1 MAFHL
6 WIINKVSRHWF
17 AGKWYIWT
25 SRQMWT
31 CANQGAGLG
40 QGDQEPQEFSKPEL
54 FGGGY
59 AELGKS
65 ERERKEHLSLR
76 TYYPCQLH
84 SRLSKRDRTER
95 ILKLHHS
102 FDHKNHLC
110 IAYELLSYSLY
121 DLLKQNKFRGLPM
134 SMVRTF
140 TVQLLETLVLLKEA
154 MVIHCDLKPENIL
167 LKRWEGMRSLWV
179 IIITNHK

>member
-1 MAFHL
+1 MGSGTFGQVVKCEYVPTKEL
-6 WIINKVSRHWF
+6 VSVKVIKNHRNFRNQSYLEVDTLNWVNPSKIRLSYALFSYWF
-17 AGKWYIWT
+17 
-25 SRQMWT
+25 
-31 CANQGAGLG
+31 
-40 QGDQEPQEFSKPEL
+40 
-54 FGGGY
+54 
-59 AELGKS
+59 
-65 ERERKEHLSLR
+65 
-76 TYYPCQLH
+76 CQLH
-84 SRLSKRDRTER
+84 SRLSKKDRTER

-134 SMVRTF
+134 SMVRSF

-167 LKRWEGMRSLWV
+167 LKR
-179 IIITNHK
+179 

>member
-1 MAFHL
+1 MYKQ
-6 WIINKVSRHWF
+6 KVSSHWF
-17 AGKWYIWT
+17 IGKWYIWT
-25 SRQMWT
+25 SGEMWM
-31 CANQGAGLG
+31 CANQGTGIG
-40 QGDQEPQEFSKPEL
+40 QGDQEPQELSESEL
-54 FGGGY
+54 FGSGY
-59 AELGKS
+59 TELGKS
-65 ERERKEHLSLR
+65 EQDTSLSYALFP
-76 TYYPCQLH
+76 YCFCQLH
-84 SRLSKRDRTER
+84 SRLSKKDRTER

-134 SMVRTF
+134 TMVRTF

-167 LKRWEGMRSLWV
+167 LKR
-179 IIITNHK
+179 

>member
-1 MAFHL
+1 MQYDAAVYNGFFIDDGSNTRYRVIDL
-6 WIINKVSRHWF
+6 LGSGTFGQVVKCERVPTKELVSVKVIKNHRNF
-17 AGKWYIWT
+17 
-25 SRQMWT
+25 R
-31 CANQGAGLG
+31 NQSYLEVDTLNWVNPRGCSPCVHTFFLIC
-40 QGDQEPQEFSKPEL
+40 
-54 FGGGY
+54 
-59 AELGKS
+59 
-65 ERERKEHLSLR
+65 
-76 TYYPCQLH
+76 PCQLH

-134 SMVRTF
+134 SMVRSF

-167 LKRWEGMRSLWV
+167 LKR
-179 IIITNHK
+179 